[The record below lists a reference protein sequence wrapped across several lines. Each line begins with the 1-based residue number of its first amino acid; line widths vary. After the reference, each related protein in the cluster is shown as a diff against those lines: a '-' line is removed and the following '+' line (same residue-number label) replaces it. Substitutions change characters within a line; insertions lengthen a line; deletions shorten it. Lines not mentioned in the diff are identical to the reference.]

1 GIGDDVPGRLRTFPN
16 GATAMRELA
25 ASTAARPIGCTQVT
39 EILAIPGLQLVGVLP
54 PEFELT
60 TVYTVGVTA
69 HAASP
74 EAARKLAA
82 LLTAPQ
88 TEPIRRQV
96 GFGR

>member
-1 GIGDDVPGRLRTFPN
+1 MARLPCASWRHRRPPVPSAAPRSLRFWPSP
-16 GATAMRELA
+16 A
-25 ASTAARPIGCTQVT
+25 
-39 EILAIPGLQLVGVLP
+39 LQLVGVLP

-69 HAASP
+69 HAANP

-88 TEPIRRQV
+88 AEPIRRQV